1 VAALIVLLTVSALL
15 LARARRSPYLAVGW
29 LWYLGTMVP
38 VIGLVQVGGQA
49 MADRYTYI
57 PFIGLFIMVSWGI
70 GELTA
75 QWRFQKAILAAGAAV
90 LLSAC
95 FWATWVQVGLW
106 RNSETLFLHAIQVTG
121 PNYMAYNHLGMY
133 YANEGQDDK
142 AIVMYK
148 NALNTAPSYAP
159 SYNNLGIIYATQ
171 GKFDEAVA
179 LFKKAIQLT
188 PKNPKYHR
196 NMALAYLQQ
205 GKTAEAEATMEN
217 LKRLIGGRDIEINR
231 RLW

>member
-1 VAALIVLLTVSALL
+1 
-15 LARARRSPYLAVGW
+15 
-29 LWYLGTMVP
+29 
-38 VIGLVQVGGQA
+38 
-49 MADRYTYI
+49 
-57 PFIGLFIMVSWGI
+57 
-70 GELTA
+70 
-75 QWRFQKAILAAGAAV
+75 
-90 LLSAC
+90 
-95 FWATWVQVGLW
+95 
-106 RNSETLFLHAIQVTG
+106 
-121 PNYMAYNHLGMY
+121 
-133 YANEGQDDK
+133 
-142 AIVMYK
+142 MYK